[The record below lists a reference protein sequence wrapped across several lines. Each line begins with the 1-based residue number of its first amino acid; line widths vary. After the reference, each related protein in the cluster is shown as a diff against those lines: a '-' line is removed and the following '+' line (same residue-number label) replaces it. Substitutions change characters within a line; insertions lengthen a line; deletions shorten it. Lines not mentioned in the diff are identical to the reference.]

1 MYKKKNIVRPF
12 EDVSSLEFFS
22 KKSDAALVAF
32 GSHNKKRP
40 HNMVLARMFDFQVLD
55 MVEFGIS
62 NYIPLRYEQCLTV
75 MKWTL
80 IGLNTSING
89 YFGSKLNTIPS
100 ETKPMLA
107 FAGDQ
112 WDTTTELK
120 DGATVEWRRVR
131 SLLVDF
137 FRGEDISAIR
147 RKGLEYFIQFTLLN
161 GIIDTNWIDLKL
173 L

>member
-1 MYKKKNIVRPF
+1 
-12 EDVSSLEFFS
+12 
-22 KKSDAALVAF
+22 
-32 GSHNKKRP
+32 
-40 HNMVLARMFDFQVLD
+40 
-55 MVEFGIS
+55 
-62 NYIPLRYEQCLTV
+62 
-75 MKWTL
+75 
-80 IGLNTSING
+80 
-89 YFGSKLNTIPS
+89 
-100 ETKPMLA
+100 MLA